1 MYDAGTTY
9 INNMFTF
16 DRILSLQLDIQYNN
30 GLTETL
36 YDEDI
41 VENSFNIDLAC
52 TNNNSFWFGAAIM
65 NICNISLLN
74 KKSVVSQFEGAV
86 ISVYIKAQESA
97 NSETVVSIP
106 MGVYDVISTEI
117 VDTDNNVR
125 LKCYDFMNRFNIKNR
140 DGAKGRLYTIL
151 ANVCYLTGITF
162 GMTKAEVE
170 DFPGATVNY
179 VLGTNAFES
188 YRDIIEYCAEVMCG
202 FATMDRYGR
211 LVIRKFGV
219 ATNKTIPES
228 FISTRKTDNITF
240 KVSELQYNGTPEL
253 VRQTGVQDG
262 YIVDYC
268 TDNKMFSS
276 LWVDFKH
283 ERETVIDEAA
293 EFVADVSFKGAE
305 LNIWGDPILDLG
317 DRITVANYGSIV
329 IMHITYSIH
338 GLQAIGCYGV
348 AKDSFSGTTKAGRS
362 IVNLANSQNDI
373 RIDIK
378 KFGAR
383 HKEVP
388 KHIGALDFNVVLE
401 CSDYKIIMDGATSE
415 SGILNNYAVVAS
427 DDVVLC
433 ANPTGG
439 TGAYFY
445 SLYRNVDDTGWV
457 TVGENLNF
465 NVFLEHITSNL
476 NIYTKYKVI
485 CRDLLNN
492 EVTKY
497 YSIATVS
504 TIANIPPGAVEP
516 DSVLEFTNIN
526 TSVPSNYTN
535 VMRETIET
543 ESTSI
548 MISNTLTVYAEQPCI
563 ITYFN
568 TFDTSG
574 TIQNTPLVCKQELLQ
589 GYNSISWV
597 DCLLFTKLPDN
608 LLVTI
613 GVGVDATACVHIVD
627 NGSHMELMSLFNKKL
642 VPQPPE
648 PEEHKYVFK
657 NISLTIDI
665 Q

>member
-9 INNMFTF
+9 KNSMFTF
-16 DRILSLQLDIQYNN
+16 DRVLSLQLNIQYNN

-52 TNNNSFWFGAAIM
+52 TNNNSFGFGASIM

-86 ISVYIKAQESA
+86 IEVYIRAQESA

-106 MGVYDVISTEI
+106 MGVYDVISTEV

-125 LKCYDFMNRFNIKNR
+125 LKCYDFMNRFNIKNKE
-140 DGAKGRLYTIL
+140 GAQGRLYNIL
-151 ANVCYLTGITF
+151 SRVCYLTGITF

-170 DFPGATVNY
+170 AFPGASVSY
-179 VLGTNAFES
+179 VLGGGAFES
-188 YRDIIEYCAEVMCG
+188 FRDIIEYCAEIMCG

-228 FISTRKTDNITF
+228 FISSKKTDNITF
-240 KVSELQYNGTPEL
+240 TISELQYNGTPEL
-253 VRQTGVQDG
+253 VEQTGVQDG

-268 TDNKMFSS
+268 TDNKMFTS

-283 ERETVIDEAA
+283 ERETVIEEAA
-293 EFVADVSFKGAE
+293 AFVDDVAFKGAE

-317 DRITVANYGSIV
+317 DSITVANYGNIV
-329 IMHITYSIH
+329 IMHITYGIH

-362 IVNLANSQNDI
+362 IVNIANSQSDI

-378 KFGAR
+378 KFGVR

-388 KHIGALDFNVVLE
+388 KHIDALDFNVVLE

-445 SLYRNVDDTGWV
+445 SLYRNVDDAGWV
-457 TVGENLNF
+457 TVGENLSF
-465 NVFLEHITSNL
+465 NTFLEHITSSL

-504 TIANIPPGAVEP
+504 TISNIPPEAVEP
-516 DSVLEFTNIN
+516 DGVLEFTNVN

-548 MISNTLTVYAEQPCI
+548 MISNTVTVYAEQPCI
-563 ITYFN
+563 MTYFN
-568 TFDTSG
+568 TFSTSG
-574 TIQNTPLVCKQELLQ
+574 IIQNTPLVCKQELLQ
-589 GYNSISWV
+589 GYNSVSWV
-597 DCLLFTKLPDN
+597 DCLIFTTLPDN

-613 GVGVDATACVHIVD
+613 GVGIDATACVHVVE
-627 NGSHMELMSLFNKKL
+627 NGSHMELLSLFNKKL
-642 VPQPPE
+642 VPQPPV

-665 Q
+665 